1 MRPRLLLT
9 VQGDTSTTMLQPLEQ
24 LGAICKQYG
33 VLFYTDA
40 TASLAGNALE
50 TDAWGL
56 DAVSA
61 GMQKCLGGPSGTSP
75 ITLSAEME
83 AVIRKR
89 KCVEQGIR
97 TEAHQDGEEEMITPT
112 ILIGTIMDY
121 GGRSGSTT
129 IPKRPVRCLARAS
142 APV

>member
-1 MRPRLLLT
+1 MRLKSKTAFAVDRTGRYLNHYAAAAGGAG
-9 VQGDTSTTMLQPLEQ
+9 GDLQ
-24 LGAICKQYG
+24 KYG

-75 ITLSAEME
+75 ITLSDEMA
-83 AVIRKR
+83 AVIRQR
-89 KCVEQGIR
+89 KCVEQGSARMR
-97 TEAHQDGEEEMITPT
+97 TRMAMT
-112 ILIGTIMDY
+112 
-121 GGRSGSTT
+121 R
-129 IPKRPVRCLARAS
+129 
-142 APV
+142 